1 MPAPSASNISVVI
14 RTYTEARWDDL
25 VAAVDSVRGQA
36 DPPKEIVVVV
46 DHEPRLADRALRHFR
61 DVVVVDN
68 HHARGA
74 SGSLNAGVAAAR
86 SPIIALLDDDAV
98 ATPSWLKN
106 LAAPYRDHQV
116 LGVGGRIIPVW
127 AAGKPAWFP
136 EEFNWVVGCTYR
148 GVPTVASPIRNL
160 IGANMS
166 FRRGVWEDVGGFRM
180 GAVGAGSLLRGEET
194 EFCIR
199 ASQSRPDGVWLYE
212 PDAQV
217 YHHQAH
223 ARSKWSYFR
232 SICYGQGLT
241 KAQISRLL
249 GSRDGLES
257 ERAYTFR
264 TLPAGVVGNVGRA
277 VRHLDLSGLGRAGAI
292 VAGLCFTTAGYV
304 VGVTKHAF
312 SSSTE
317 AVSMT
322 MPVVGPA
329 SVTPD
334 VATVE

>member
-1 MPAPSASNISVVI
+1 MSVVI
-14 RTYTEARWDDL
+14 RTFTEARWDEL
-25 VAAVDSVRGQA
+25 VAAVDSVRAQV

-46 DHEPRLADRALRHFR
+46 DHEPRLVDRALARLR

-68 HHARGA
+68 HQSRGA
-74 SGSLNAGVAAAR
+74 SGSLNSGIAAAR

-98 ATPSWLKN
+98 AAPSWLRS
-106 LAAPYRDHQV
+106 LVGHYRDDHI

-136 EEFNWVVGCTYR
+136 EEFYWVVGCTYR
-148 GVPTVASPIRNL
+148 GVPTIASPIRNL

-166 FRRGVWEDVGGFRM
+166 FRRSVWEIVGGFRM
-180 GAVGAGSLLRGEET
+180 GVGAVGAGSLLRGEET

-199 ASQSRPDGVWLYE
+199 VSQSWPERRWMYE
-212 PDAQV
+212 PEAQV

-223 ARSKWSYFR
+223 GRSKWSYFR

-249 GSRDGLES
+249 GSRDSLDS
-257 ERAYTFR
+257 ERSYAFK

-277 VRHLDLSGLGRAGAI
+277 VRHLDVSGFGRAGAI

-304 VGVTKHAF
+304 VGAAQHAF

-317 AVSMT
+317 GVAMA

-329 SVTPD
+329 SVAPD